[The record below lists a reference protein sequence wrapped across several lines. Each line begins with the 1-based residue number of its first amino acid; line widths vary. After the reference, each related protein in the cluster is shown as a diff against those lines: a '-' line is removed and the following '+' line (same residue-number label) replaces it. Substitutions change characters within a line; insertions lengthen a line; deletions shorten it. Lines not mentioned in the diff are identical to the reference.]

1 MAMLSSLDPHR
12 HNMLDRTRDDYAIRA
27 INIGKA
33 FPQYSSL
40 IGMATEFITGEYAQP
55 PRWVLKDISFEIARG
70 EVVGIVG
77 SNGAG
82 KSTLLKILA
91 GLLDATTGTVDIRGR
106 LSAIL
111 ELGTGFDGNYTGREN
126 VITGGMCLGM
136 SREEVEAKLP
146 WIIDFSGL
154 HAVIDEPFRTY
165 SSGMQA
171 RLTFATAI
179 CIDPD
184 ILIVDEALAAGDSY
198 FVHKCMRR
206 IREICQSGSTVL
218 FVSHSSQLVAQLCT
232 TAIWLENGTIREIG
246 PAREISKQYDYD
258 VHLRISEGIGQLVEV
273 ADDIADEH
281 LNSSP
286 LVASAE
292 SRHSAV
298 DQQRLQKVFRK
309 GPPIIEQVRFYGAD
323 GKNRRTFYT
332 WEPLTVEVRYSCPAD
347 SIPLGTLGL
356 AVAFERES
364 DLSLIFQ
371 ISTVNHDGKEATPY
385 HEASF
390 RKPARTNGVIYARFP
405 QLQVLNGIFLVS
417 VGIIPNTPGAQD
429 FFEYRHRVY
438 QINVLTTGHPSGA
451 AFYPIVEWD
460 HGAEIQ

>member
-1 MAMLSSLDPHR
+1 MLSSPDPHR

-136 SREEVEAKLP
+136 SRDEIEAKLP

-246 PAREISKQYDYD
+246 PARDVVRDYDYD
-258 VHLRISEGIGQLVEV
+258 THVRISENQGRLVQVRPINTSELHYRGIDDNPDTTNRRATASEPV
-273 ADDIADEH
+273 A
-281 LNSSP
+281 
-286 LVASAE
+286 
-292 SRHSAV
+292 
-298 DQQRLQKVFRK
+298 FRR
-309 GPPIIEQVRFYGAD
+309 GPVIIENVSISD
-323 GKNRRTFYT
+323 GKGSLRTTFST
-332 WEPLTVEVRYSCPAD
+332 WEDIQIDVDYACPD
-347 SIPLGTLGL
+347 FIPAETLGL
-356 AVAFERES
+356 AAGIERSHDLVLVAQFSTCNLSGNGGQALTEDSSRRIPTAKGRIS
-364 DLSLIFQ
+364 ALLKRNQFLGGSYYLSLGLLANQPMNQEF
-371 ISTVNHDGKEATPY
+371 Y
-385 HEASF
+385 
-390 RKPARTNGVIYARFP
+390 
-405 QLQVLNGIFLVS
+405 
-417 VGIIPNTPGAQD
+417 
-429 FFEYRHRVY
+429 EYRHRFLELRIVDS
-438 QINVLTTGHPSGA
+438 GFPSGA
-451 AFYPIVEWD
+451 IFYPHVSWLHVTD
-460 HGAEIQ
+460 VP